1 MELVGQG
8 ITLLQ
13 AHPWIPES
21 FRIAYHL
28 GAAEVAMM
36 RGDQDVYSRFMRLVD
51 AEMAPQTEPALSCM
65 TALIQAKALQTA
77 GRYAEA
83 HQLLQTTDGRELP
96 AAWLLRTRA
105 EILLLELQAQMGKP
119 HKVLPQLELLAH
131 GNKVATSGVSLA
143 LARAHLA
150 AGDCDA
156 GNRLLRRI
164 ITSHHAPP
172 LPLLIE
178 AMLLTAEVADA
189 QGQETAAV
197 EAATAAV
204 QLASSERILQPLI
217 AAGPRLSGV
226 LEYHP
231 ALTRLWPAPLENST
245 GRWGR
250 ELPANPEDKALAEP
264 LTKRELSV
272 LNWLTTTMTMAEI
285 AAELNVSTNTVKTHV
300 AATCRKLE
308 VQKSPRG
315 HRPRPSASPHLKIPG
330 TRADGRHTT
339 GPDSDRHGPQGAT
352 ARSAMEPP
360 QMPKQHDPGPTHRRQ
375 PSADDATTRHGRPW
389 RYTGPRHP
397 FQRATLKDLTHE
409 SSGHGCTDS

>member
-77 GRYAEA
+77 GRYAE
-83 HQLLQTTDGRELP
+83 HQLLQITDGRELP
-96 AAWLLRTRA
+96 AAWLPRTRA

-131 GNKVATSGVSLA
+131 GNKVATSGASLA

-178 AMLLTAEVADA
+178 AMLLTAEVAP
-189 QGQETAAV
+189 T
-197 EAATAAV
+197 
-204 QLASSERILQPLI
+204 
-217 AAGPRLSGV
+217 PR
-226 LEYHP
+226 
-231 ALTRLWPAPLENST
+231 A
-245 GRWGR
+245 
-250 ELPANPEDKALAEP
+250 
-264 LTKRELSV
+264 
-272 LNWLTTTMTMAEI
+272 
-285 AAELNVSTNTVKTHV
+285 
-300 AATCRKLE
+300 
-308 VQKSPRG
+308 
-315 HRPRPSASPHLKIPG
+315 
-330 TRADGRHTT
+330 
-339 GPDSDRHGPQGAT
+339 
-352 ARSAMEPP
+352 
-360 QMPKQHDPGPTHRRQ
+360 RRQ
-375 PSADDATTRHGRPW
+375 PRSRRPQQ
-389 RYTGPRHP
+389 P
-397 FQRATLKDLTHE
+397 
-409 SSGHGCTDS
+409 SSSLPPSGSSSRSSPPVPG